1 MKKISLVISFFAL
14 IILSFVAL
22 FIGKYTLNFSNYL
35 EIFSAKD
42 AFANVIIAEIR
53 FPRIA
58 AAILVGAA
66 LSVSGAVYQAMFV
79 NPLVSP
85 GVLGVL
91 SGASFG
97 AALGMILGLSVYS
110 MQILIFVF
118 GVSAVAIA
126 VLISMI
132 SQTSRVLMLILGG
145 IVSGAIFTSL
155 SSVIKYFAD
164 PNEVLPNIVY
174 FLMGS
179 LSFAQK
185 NSVFAVS
192 GIILICIFVSIIFAK
207 QLNAL
212 SLGDEEAKSL
222 GINTKNLKI
231 ILIVSSTL
239 SSSLCVMLA
248 GVIGWIGLV
257 VPHICRFFYGSD
269 NRYVIVAS
277 AIFGAIFLLVCDTVA
292 KELYTYE
299 IPLGL
304 ITSLFGIPIF
314 IAALFKVRGVV

>member
-1 MKKISLVISFFAL
+1 MKKFSLVVLFFAL
-14 IILSFVAL
+14 IAIVISAP
-22 FIGKYTLNFSNYL
+22 FIGKYSLNLSDYL
-35 EIFSAKD
+35 EIFSGKD
-42 AFANVIIAEIR
+42 AFAIVIITEIR
-53 FPRIA
+53 FPRVA

-66 LSVSGAVYQAMFV
+66 LLASGATYQAMFV

-97 AALGMILGLSVYS
+97 AALSMILGLSVYS
-110 MQILIFVF
+110 MQILIFIF
-118 GVSAVAIA
+118 GMGAVIIT
-126 VLISMI
+126 VLISLI
-132 SQTSRVLMLILGG
+132 SQTSRILMLILGG
-145 IVSGAIFTSL
+145 IISGAIFTSL
-155 SSVIKYFAD
+155 SSVINYFAD

-179 LSFAQK
+179 LSFARK
-185 NSVFAVS
+185 DAVFAVG

-231 ILIVSSTL
+231 ILIIASTL

-248 GVIGWIGLV
+248 GVIGWMGLV
-257 VPHICRFFYGSD
+257 VPHIAAFFTAVTTDMLSFHQPFLGQYFCSC
-269 NRYVIVAS
+269 
-277 AIFGAIFLLVCDTVA
+277 AILLQKNSTLT
-292 KELYTYE
+292 K
-299 IPLGL
+299 
-304 ITSLFGIPIF
+304 S
-314 IAALFKVRGVV
+314 R

>member
-1 MKKISLVISFFAL
+1 M
-14 IILSFVAL
+14 AL
-22 FIGKYTLNFSNYL
+22 FISKYSLNLSDYL
-35 EIFSAKD
+35 EIFSGEN
-42 AFANVIIAEIR
+42 AFANVIITEIR

-66 LSVSGAVYQAMFV
+66 LSVSGATYQAMFV
-79 NPLVSP
+79 NPLVSL

-97 AALGMILGLSVYS
+97 AALLMILGLSVYS
-110 MQILIFVF
+110 MQILIFIF
-118 GVSAVAIA
+118 GVGAVIIT
-126 VLISMI
+126 VLISLI
-132 SQTSRVLMLILGG
+132 SQTSRILTLILGG
-145 IVSGAIFTSL
+145 IISGAIFTSL
-155 SSVIKYFAD
+155 SLVIKYFAD

-179 LSFAQK
+179 LSFARK
-185 NSVFAVS
+185 DAVFTVG

-222 GINTKNLKI
+222 GINVKNLKI
-231 ILIVSSTL
+231 ILIIASTL

-269 NRYVIVAS
+269 NRYVIISS
-277 AIFGAIFLLVCDTVA
+277 AIFGAIFLLVCDTFA

-314 IAALFKVRGVV
+314 IVALF